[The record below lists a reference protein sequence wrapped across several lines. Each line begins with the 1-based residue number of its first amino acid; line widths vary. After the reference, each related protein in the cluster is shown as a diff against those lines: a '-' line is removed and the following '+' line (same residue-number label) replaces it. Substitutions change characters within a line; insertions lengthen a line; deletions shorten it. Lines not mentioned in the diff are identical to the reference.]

1 MRSVSSLAAALSG
14 LVALASMSAAPAPA
28 AAVAAAEASA
38 TAAATAEPAPDF
50 GPLLTVHVDEV
61 RPEMTSEFERL
72 NAIENRGLH
81 DILRRHGQPVR
92 PVWEIATSDGRYLGL
107 RSKKSFTDFDTPSS
121 VPDSVAALFP
131 AVTDSLDGPIHA
143 ALRAHYNQV
152 WRFLRRDSY
161 YPERPRYAGTTPGYL
176 QLVSE
181 RVIPARSDLYSALV
195 DTLNAALRRTDYP
208 FTVLL
213 FSASYGDGAYHFLWE
228 ADSREA
234 FAAAGDRA
242 AVLRAAYGPVVAIQ
256 LLEAWQSCL
265 ADAVTAD
272 ATACRAYADLDPALV
287 WPGLPAPPAR

>member
-1 MRSVSSLAAALSG
+1 MRVMSTLAAVLSG
-14 LVALASMSAAPAPA
+14 LAALATLSGPPAPA
-28 AAVAAAEASA
+28 AATTA
-38 TAAATAEPAPDF
+38 TGEPGTPTAVAEPGTEF

-61 RPEMTSEFERL
+61 RPGMTAEFERL

-81 DILRRHGQPVR
+81 DILRRHGQPIR
-92 PVWEIATSDGRYLGL
+92 PVWEIATADGRYLGL

-143 ALRAHYNQV
+143 ALRVHYNQV

-161 YPERPRYAGTTPGYL
+161 YPVHPRYAAVTPGYL

-234 FAAAGDRA
+234 FIAAGDRA
-242 AVLRAAYGPVVAIQ
+242 AVLQAAYGPAVAIRI
-256 LLEAWQSCL
+256 LDAWKSCL